1 MPGGG
6 ALGPGQPGSREVGE
20 VTVGTWQDRG
30 GRSLAW
36 REHPARA
43 RDAGRARGLHGGA
56 VAVCGSSPQQVPRS
70 SVF

>member
-1 MPGGG
+1 M
-6 ALGPGQPGSREVGE
+6 
-20 VTVGTWQDRG
+20 TVGTWQDRG